1 MSSKEILEAAILKL
15 KALSLESY
23 SIIKEEY
30 SKPTDHGSADRIAQE
45 AMRLAQ
51 IEGATITLQQYSAAI
66 IASALPSPAPPPPAP
81 PPPPPPP
88 TPAGGEP
95 PSAAVDEAELEGRS
109 ATYRKSQ
116 KERKN
121 PVKKVR
127 KKRES

>member
-66 IASALPSPAPPPPAP
+66 IASALPSPAPPDPAP
-81 PPPPPPP
+81 PPEP
-88 TPAGGEP
+88 EP

-116 KERKN
+116 KEPKN

>member
-66 IASALPSPAPPPPAP
+66 IASALPSPAPPDPAP
-81 PPPPPPP
+81 PPEP
-88 TPAGGEP
+88 EP